1 MLTGL
6 VAPVATAQAVTVTLH
21 VDATTVTFT
30 GKISR
35 SGRLRAVGRR
45 LALATPLASFT
56 EIAVDVSGGL
66 VTSIA
71 MASADCIAVSNGR
84 RLDCTETSGPTP
96 TPTSTAAGPLPDGAY
111 DLTIPDHTP
120 VGTAESGSITTN
132 PDGTRALRLWDSAL
146 DFATLTMTTDG
157 ALAGYYVW
165 GGDAFNTVSGSATDE
180 STISLARLTG
190 TFSGSVGPYEFTME
204 RAAAGTTDA
213 YGGAWNVTFVGGGYQ
228 PFSGTAVVDL
238 AVPATGLATA
248 APTTL
253 VRPGGTTA
261 YTTITGTCTVA
272 PAGGT
277 YCMLP
282 RAIGGG
288 AVYLHGTLDVEG
300 GAGQGT
306 FAIGAAPAID
316 STGTWTATR

>member
-1 MLTGL
+1 
-6 VAPVATAQAVTVTLH
+6 
-21 VDATTVTFT
+21 
-30 GKISR
+30 
-35 SGRLRAVGRR
+35 
-45 LALATPLASFT
+45 
-56 EIAVDVSGGL
+56 
-66 VTSIA
+66 
-71 MASADCIAVSNGR
+71 
-84 RLDCTETSGPTP
+84 
-96 TPTSTAAGPLPDGAY
+96 
-111 DLTIPDHTP
+111 
-120 VGTAESGSITTN
+120 
-132 PDGTRALRLWDSAL
+132 
-146 DFATLTMTTDG
+146 
-157 ALAGYYVW
+157 
-165 GGDAFNTVSGSATDE
+165 
-180 STISLARLTG
+180 
-190 TFSGSVGPYEFTME
+190 ME

-316 STGTWTATR
+316 TTGTWTATR